1 MFLRI
6 DESAERRIYA
16 DPTKVSA
23 VWVGKIMAPDCSY
36 KYTVYI
42 LIEGMSFETE
52 ALYGTAAEAKAAANY
67 LAAKIGR
74 ALKNNKEA
82 SNEPKEE

>member
-6 DESAERRIYA
+6 DESDERCIYA
-16 DPTKVSA
+16 DPTRVSA
-23 VWVGKIMAPDCSY
+23 VWTSKTMDPDCSY
-36 KYTVYI
+36 KYIVYV
-42 LIEGMSFETE
+42 LIDGMSFETE
-52 ALYGTAAEAKAAANY
+52 ALYDTAAEAKAAANY
-67 LAAKIGR
+67 LAAKIDR